1 MTKPTTTLKLTA
13 LSENRREL
21 LELLRTHRFATS
33 RQLTRFALSRYCSAN
48 SAHRQ
53 TLRHLAGLEEQ
64 RLVTRLER
72 RIGGWQR
79 GSDVAV
85 WSLTTTG
92 LRLLTGSTRR
102 QRPQAV
108 STTFL
113 AHTLATTEVCLVITE
128 TVREIDGAEVSLTQE
143 PDCWRNFPSPAGGVV
158 ILRPDLTATITTPEY
173 TDHYFLEVDRATE
186 NPARVVRTTR
196 QYLAYQQSG
205 IEQEALGVFPAVI
218 WIVPHAKRQAQ
229 LTRHLSSEPSV
240 PSDLWL
246 VITLDQLPEL
256 VHSGPE
262 EFRAHHYQP
271 PPTKGDSP

>member
-1 MTKPTTTLKLTA
+1 MTKPTPAPNLTA

-33 RQLTRFALSRYCSAN
+33 RQLTRFALTRYSSAS

-53 TLRHLAGLEEQ
+53 TLRHLADLEEQ

-113 AHTLATTEVCLVITE
+113 AHTLATTEVCLVVSE
-128 TVREIDGAEVSLTQE
+128 TVREIEGAEVSLAQE
-143 PDCWRNFPSPAGGVV
+143 PDCWRSFPSPAGGL
-158 ILRPDLTATITTPEY
+158 ITLRPDLTATITSPEY

-186 NPARVVRTTR
+186 NPARIVRTTR

-218 WIVPHAKRQAQ
+218 WIMPHAKRQAQ
-229 LTRHLSSEPSV
+229 LTRHLSVEPGV

-256 VHSGPE
+256 VQRGPE
-262 EFRAHHYQP
+262 EFRVHHHQSAL
-271 PPTKGDSP
+271 TKGDSP

>member
-1 MTKPTTTLKLTA
+1 MTTSPTTLNLTA
-13 LSENRREL
+13 LSENQREL
-21 LELLRTHRFATS
+21 LELLHTHRFATS
-33 RQLTRFALSRYCSAN
+33 RQLTRFTLPRYRSAN

-85 WSLTTTG
+85 WSPTTTG

-113 AHTLATTEVCLVITE
+113 AHTLATAEVCLVVTE
-128 TVREIDGAEVSLTQE
+128 AVREIGGVRMSLTQE
-143 PDCWRNFPSPAGGVV
+143 PNCWRNFPSPAGGLVT
-158 ILRPDLTATITTPEY
+158 LRPDLAATITSPEY

-186 NPARVVRTTR
+186 NPARVIRTTR

-205 IEQEALGVFPAVI
+205 IGQETLGVFPAVI

-229 LTRHLSSEPSV
+229 LTRHLSTEPGV
-240 PSDLWL
+240 PGDLWL

-256 VHSGPE
+256 VQSGPE
-262 EFRAHHYQP
+262 EFRAHHHQS
-271 PPTKGDSP
+271 PPTKGDSS

>member
-1 MTKPTTTLKLTA
+1 MTTSTKALNLAT

-21 LELLRTHRFATS
+21 LELLHTHRFATS
-33 RQLTRFALSRYCSAN
+33 RQLTRFVLTRYSSAS

-53 TLRHLAGLEEQ
+53 TLRHLTGLEEQ

-79 GSDVAV
+79 GSEVAV

-113 AHTLATTEVCLVITE
+113 AHTLATTEVCLVISE
-128 TVREIDGAEVSLTQE
+128 TVREIEGVEVSLTQE
-143 PDCWRNFPSPAGGVV
+143 PDCWQSFPIPAGGL
-158 ILRPDLTATITTPEY
+158 ITLRPDLAATITSPEY

-186 NPARVVRTTR
+186 NPARIIRTTR

-218 WIVPHAKRQAQ
+218 WIVPHTKRHAQ
-229 LTRHLSSEPSV
+229 LTRHLATEPGI

-246 VITLDQLPEL
+246 VITLNQLPEL
-256 VHSGPE
+256 VRDGPE
-262 EFRAHHYQP
+262 EFRAHHHQSP
-271 PPTKGDSP
+271 FTKGDSS

>member
-1 MTKPTTTLKLTA
+1 MTTSTRALNLAA
-13 LSENRREL
+13 LSENQREL

-33 RQLTRFALSRYCSAN
+33 RQLTRFALPRYRSAN

-64 RLVTRLER
+64 RLTRLER

-92 LRLLTGSTRR
+92 LRLLTGSTCR

-113 AHTLATTEVCLVITE
+113 AHTLATTEVCLVISE
-128 TVREIDGAEVSLTQE
+128 TVREIDSAEVSLTQE
-143 PDCWRNFPSPAGGVV
+143 PDCWRNFPSPAGGFVT
-158 ILRPDLTATITTPEY
+158 LRPDLAATITSPEY
-173 TDHYFLEVDRATE
+173 ADHYFLEVDRATE
-186 NPARVVRTTR
+186 NPARIIRTTR
-196 QYLAYQQSG
+196 QYLAYQQTG

-218 WIVPHAKRQAQ
+218 WIVPHAKRQIQ
-229 LTRHLSSEPSV
+229 LTRHLSAEPGV

-256 VHSGPE
+256 VRDGPE
-262 EFRAHHYQP
+262 EFRAHHHQSP
-271 PPTKGDSP
+271 PMKGDSP

>member
-1 MTKPTTTLKLTA
+1 MTTSTKALNLAT

-21 LELLRTHRFATS
+21 LELLHTHRFATS
-33 RQLTRFALSRYCSAN
+33 RQLTRFALTRYRSAS

-113 AHTLATTEVCLVITE
+113 AHTLATTEVCLVISE
-128 TVREIDGAEVSLTQE
+128 TVREIDSAEVSLIQE
-143 PDCWRNFPSPAGGVV
+143 PDCWRSFPSPAGEFVT
-158 ILRPDLTATITTPEY
+158 LRPDLTSTITSPEY

-186 NPARVVRTTR
+186 NPARIVRTTR

-205 IEQEALGVFPAVI
+205 IEQEALGVFPALI
-218 WIVPHAKRQAQ
+218 WVVPHAKRQAQ
-229 LTRHLSSEPSV
+229 LTRHLSAEPGV

-246 VITLDQLPEL
+246 VITLNQLPEL
-256 VHSGPE
+256 VRDGPE
-262 EFRAHHYQP
+262 EFRAHHQSP
-271 PPTKGDSP
+271 LTKGDSS

>member
-1 MTKPTTTLKLTA
+1 MTKATTALNLAT

-33 RQLTRFALSRYCSAN
+33 RQLTRFARPRYHSAN

-64 RLVTRLER
+64 KLIIRLER

-79 GSDVAV
+79 GSEVAV

-92 LRLLTGSTRR
+92 LRLLTGSNRR

-113 AHTLATTEVCLVITE
+113 AHTLATTEVCLVCSE
-128 TVREIDGAEVSLTQE
+128 TVREMDGAQVSLTQE
-143 PDCWRNFPSPAGGVV
+143 PDCWRSFPNPAGGLVT
-158 ILRPDLTATITTPEY
+158 LRPDLTATITSPEY

-186 NPARVVRTTR
+186 NPARIIRTTR
-196 QYLAYQQSG
+196 QYLAYQQTG
-205 IEQEALGVFPAVI
+205 IEQETLGVFPAVV
-218 WIVPHAKRQAQ
+218 WIVPHVKRQAQ
-229 LTRHLSSEPSV
+229 LARHLSTEPGI
-240 PSDLWL
+240 PANLWL

-256 VHSGPE
+256 VQSGPE
-262 EFRAHHYQP
+262 EFRAHHQSP
-271 PPTKGDSP
+271 PPTKGDSS